1 MKTESESQFP
11 AQTTK
16 VTLKRSD
23 IELLAEG
30 WLEKLRRRK
39 EFHTPDVVQDLA
51 VVACHMTIRDL
62 PDHNLDYDVDGFVVL
77 VELLKELE
85 GLISSTELL
94 TLGNLIMMKRPEA
107 PCLALSNKPVEANDS
122 TPTVIE
128 LFGLLSKHAI
138 EGFDSP
144 NCVNVAHLLR
154 QVLAQNAHIMTV
166 EQMKPFLDASPT
178 LTWKCKESVS
188 HLGIRQSAVS
198 VYFQSQELLST
209 RREFTVPNQALVAL
223 LHNSF
228 PEGPN
233 GCEPADVLAG
243 GSGAESF
250 DRLTAKF
257 LSIAQAGIKIGMK
270 RTDVVLISQILE
282 RMTHIVSVEAGTER
296 AQHYA
301 TAITSLTDM
310 VLPQAPK
317 INSKNCI
324 YTAVGIKK
332 NPMCDD
338 GFFNLCTLRSLKA
351 TAVPLSYP
359 EATEALEKFRYQV
372 LLHTVHISPT
382 LRKFD
387 GFNDDEHIAEFAD
400 LCSASLSKKTAL
412 QPLSG
417 VDKLN
422 LVRWMNEGPQRRQMM
437 MDNLKITKE
446 IFIED
451 LNL

>member
-1 MKTESESQFP
+1 MKTESESQSP
-11 AQTTK
+11 VQTIK
-16 VTLKRSD
+16 VPLKRSET
-23 IELLAEG
+23 ELLAEG
-30 WLEKLRRRK
+30 WLEKLKHRK
-39 EFHTPDVVQDLA
+39 EFESLDVQKNLA
-51 VVACHMTIRDL
+51 VVACHLTIRDL

-154 QVLAQNAHIMTV
+154 QVLTQNAHIMTV
-166 EQMKPFLDASPT
+166 DQMKSFLDASPT
-178 LTWKCKESVS
+178 LTWKCKESVA

-198 VYFQSQELLST
+198 AYFQSQELLST
-209 RREFTVPNQALVAL
+209 RREYTVPNQALVAL

-228 PEGPN
+228 PEGSN
-233 GCEPADVLAG
+233 GCNPDDVLVG

-250 DRLTAKF
+250 DKLMSKL

-282 RMTHIVSVEAGTER
+282 RMTHIVTVEAGTDR

-301 TAITSLTDM
+301 TALVSLIDM

-324 YTAVGIKK
+324 YAAAGIKK

-338 GFFNLCTLRSLKA
+338 GFFNLCTLRALKPA
-351 TAVPLSYP
+351 TVPECYP
-359 EATEALEKFRYQV
+359 EAVEALENFRYQV

-387 GFNDDEHIAEFAD
+387 DFNDSEHIAELAD
-400 LCSASLSKKTAL
+400 LCSVSLSRKTAM

-422 LVRWMNEGPQRRQMM
+422 LVRWMNDGPERRQFMV
-437 MDNLKITKE
+437 DNLKIRKE
-446 IFIED
+446 VFMED
-451 LNL
+451 LGL